1 MLIYFF
7 IVLLFY
13 CLINDDIFLT
23 CHVLFI
29 WSRLIKSIKSKKFEK
44 MLDNKIKKLNS
55 KLKNKYIIDME
66 TYFKPRIMRYQIC
79 FLFSME
85 GPNLLEA

>member
-1 MLIYFF
+1 
-7 IVLLFY
+7 
-13 CLINDDIFLT
+13 
-23 CHVLFI
+23 
-29 WSRLIKSIKSKKFEK
+29 